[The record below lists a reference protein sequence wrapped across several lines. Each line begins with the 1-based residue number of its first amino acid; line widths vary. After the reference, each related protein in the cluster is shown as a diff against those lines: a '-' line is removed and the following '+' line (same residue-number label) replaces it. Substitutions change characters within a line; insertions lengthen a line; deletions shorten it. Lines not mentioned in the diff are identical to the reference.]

1 MKIQTENPN
10 EKTTLLRC
18 GHAFVRIAKLVRGR
32 YTTYRLTWKVGKR
45 GFRKAYNSET
55 EALVEAE
62 RVVKH
67 LATADGSA
75 TTLCGQDI
83 TYLNECRVRL
93 GKTPM
98 HVAVDFYL
106 KFHEHTIKNPKTFS
120 EVWGLLTER
129 RKGKN
134 LSERYYA
141 TMRYH
146 RKAWETTFGDRFIDS
161 ISNEEYLKFLR
172 ETKYQDRT
180 KLNLFRSLTSLLRFA
195 RKQRFV
201 SEDKIEIEPDFGT
214 IKDTTPD
221 IYTPDE
227 LCRLF
232 IAHDSRF
239 LPYLALMA
247 FGGSRRAEAQRLT
260 QDNILFSDKMIRM
273 SPEITKTSA
282 GRTLDMP
289 DNLVAWLKEFGASN
303 GPLLTLAKVPTLPV
317 ERLKECGVETKQN
330 ALRHSFC
337 SYHLALH
344 RNAAM
349 TSEIAGNSPQML
361 NKHYKALVSKTA
373 AEQWFTITPTT
384 VREFAE
390 KNSLGGLIN
399 W

>member
-1 MKIQTENPN
+1 MKIKTETPN

-32 YTTYRLTWKVGKR
+32 YTTHRLTWKVGKR
-45 GFRKAYNSET
+45 GFRKAYNNET
-55 EALVEAE
+55 EAYVEAE

-75 TTLCGQDI
+75 TTLSGGDI
-83 TYLNECRVRL
+83 TYFNECKLRL
-93 GKTPM
+93 GATPM

-106 KFHEHTIKNPKTFS
+106 KFHEHTVKNPKTFS
-120 EVWGLLTER
+120 EVWGLLVER
-129 RKGKN
+129 RQGKN

-141 TMRYH
+141 TLRYH
-146 RKAWETTFGDRFIDS
+146 RKAWESCFGGRFIDT
-161 ISNEEYLKFLR
+161 IAGDEYLKFLR
-172 ETKYQDRT
+172 ESKYQDRT

-195 RKQRFV
+195 RKQRFI
-201 SEDKIEIEPDFGT
+201 SEDKAEIDADFGG
-214 IKDTTPD
+214 IKNTTPE

-232 IAHDSRF
+232 IAHEPNY

-260 QDNILFSDKMIRM
+260 KDSILFEDQMIRM
-273 SPEITKTSA
+273 SPEITKTST
-282 GRTLDMP
+282 GRTLDIP
-289 DNLVAWLKEFGASN
+289 SNLVAWLKEFGAGD
-303 GPLLTLAKVPTLPV
+303 GPLLDRAKVPTLPA
-317 ERLKECGVETKQN
+317 ERLKECGVGTKQN

-373 AEQWFTITPTT
+373 AEQWFAITPER
-384 VREFAE
+384 VRSFAAD
-390 KNSLGGLIN
+390 NSLDGLIK